1 MSKNLVIVESP
12 AKAKTIE
19 KFLGKDFIVKS
30 SFGHVR
36 DLSKS
41 KLGVEVEN
49 GFKPIYVNDPEKK
62 KIITELK
69 KLSEESEIVWL
80 ATDEDREGEAI
91 AWHLKETLKLADDK
105 IKRIVFHEI
114 TKDAILNAV
123 QNPRTIDID
132 LVNAQQA
139 RRVLDRLVGFE
150 LSPLLWR
157 KVMPSLSAGRVQ
169 SVSLRLI
176 VEREVEIDE
185 FSAEPAFKIT
195 GTFLTSNGEII
206 KAEISNRFVLKK
218 DAEEF
223 LKSCSKANFKISSV
237 EKKPA
242 KKTPPPPFTTSTL
255 QQEAARKLGFSVAK
269 TMMTAQKLYES
280 GQITYMRTDSVHLSD
295 LALNAAKAEI
305 TESFGS
311 KYSKSRQ
318 FATNTKGAQEAHEA
332 IRPTYFNKQSSAGDA
347 SQKRL
352 YDLIWKRSTA
362 SQMADAELEKTVIN
376 IEAAN
381 VKYNFVARGEVII
394 FDGFLKLYTETSD
407 NEDEEVIDGL
417 LPKVSKNEA
426 LNYGVIEAIQRF
438 TKQPPRYTEASLVK
452 KMEELGIGRPSTY
465 APTISTIIKRNY
477 VVKEEREGK
486 QRNIEKIELKDGKL
500 TSSNFFENYG
510 FEKNKLFP
518 TDIGILVNSFLMT
531 YFSDIIDYQFTAN
544 VEKEFDLIS
553 DGKNEWNAMIK
564 EFYVGFRKKIEE
576 TKENSD
582 KFSGERFMGID
593 QKTGKNIYVKLG
605 KYGPIAQI
613 GETTDEI
620 KPRFAGLNENQSL
633 KTISLEE
640 VIKLFDYPKFIG
652 KYNNF
657 ELNVAVGRFG
667 PYIKMDKSF
676 FSIPKSDDPSN
687 ITLDRAI
694 ELITAKQEADKNKL
708 IQEFSEEEGIKVLN
722 GRFGPYISF
731 EKNNYKIDKTKDPK
745 TLTLEDCKL
754 IIGKSATKKKIPRK
768 KKS

>member
-1 MSKNLVIVESP
+1 
-12 AKAKTIE
+12 
-19 KFLGKDFIVKS
+19 
-30 SFGHVR
+30 
-36 DLSKS
+36 
-41 KLGVEVEN
+41 
-49 GFKPIYVNDPEKK
+49 
-62 KIITELK
+62 
-69 KLSEESEIVWL
+69 
-80 ATDEDREGEAI
+80 
-91 AWHLKETLKLADDK
+91 
-105 IKRIVFHEI
+105 
-114 TKDAILNAV
+114 
-123 QNPRTIDID
+123 
-132 LVNAQQA
+132 
-139 RRVLDRLVGFE
+139 
-150 LSPLLWR
+150 
-157 KVMPSLSAGRVQ
+157 
-169 SVSLRLI
+169 
-176 VEREVEIDE
+176 
-185 FSAEPAFKIT
+185 
-195 GTFLTSNGEII
+195 
-206 KAEISNRFVLKK
+206 
-218 DAEEF
+218 
-223 LKSCSKANFKISSV
+223 
-237 EKKPA
+237 
-242 KKTPPPPFTTSTL
+242 
-255 QQEAARKLGFSVAK
+255 
-269 TMMTAQKLYES
+269 
-280 GQITYMRTDSVHLSD
+280 
-295 LALNAAKAEI
+295 
-305 TESFGS
+305 
-311 KYSKSRQ
+311 
-318 FATNTKGAQEAHEA
+318 
-332 IRPTYFNKQSSAGDA
+332 
-347 SQKRL
+347 
-352 YDLIWKRSTA
+352 
-362 SQMADAELEKTVIN
+362 MADAELEKTVIN

-417 LPKVSKNEA
+417 LPKVSKSEA

-613 GETTDEI
+613 GETNDEI